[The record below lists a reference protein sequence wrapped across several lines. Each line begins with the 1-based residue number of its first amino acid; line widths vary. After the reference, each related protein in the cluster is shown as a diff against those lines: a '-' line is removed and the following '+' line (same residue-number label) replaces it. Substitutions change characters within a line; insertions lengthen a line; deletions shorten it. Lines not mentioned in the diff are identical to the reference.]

1 MFYFYST
8 PKMSQKQ
15 TSSHTSFFKTD
26 KQSPRRKLVR
36 NCEYQLTFD
45 ECTPLV
51 VAAAAVSKKF
61 PGRKKINF
69 GLVFL
74 FCSFTET
81 NGTKT
86 FFFLFALYTVRP
98 GDDWWWMYAYTSV
111 TVCWW
116 AIYLELQHYNR
127 TGAAGFCFCEPRW
140 VPVLREHNRGTT
152 LMTIQ
157 WFRNGGGT
165 RFYSFGGL
173 FVVVRVV
180 VPALIGRCRSFL
192 LDLLLRCDMF
202 EEVVI

>member
-1 MFYFYST
+1 MTGLHTKIFFVACRFTVAHALIYALPNLATFLRGHCNVKRHLYFAMFYFYST

-98 GDDWWWMYAYTSV
+98 GDD
-111 TVCWW
+111 
-116 AIYLELQHYNR
+116 
-127 TGAAGFCFCEPRW
+127 
-140 VPVLREHNRGTT
+140 
-152 LMTIQ
+152 
-157 WFRNGGGT
+157 
-165 RFYSFGGL
+165 
-173 FVVVRVV
+173 
-180 VPALIGRCRSFL
+180 
-192 LDLLLRCDMF
+192 
-202 EEVVI
+202 